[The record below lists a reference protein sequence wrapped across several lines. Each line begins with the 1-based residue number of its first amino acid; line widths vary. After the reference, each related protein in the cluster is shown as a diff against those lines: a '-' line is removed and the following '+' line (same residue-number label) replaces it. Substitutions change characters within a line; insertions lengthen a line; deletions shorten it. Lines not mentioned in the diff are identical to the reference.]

1 MKLIALLTKNQENDM
16 ENTEDSNTEPVAQTY
31 RSIMIL
37 YAENSSSQDVCLFAA
52 QHIHQ
57 LLFSKDQQQQ
67 LHDLAELRVNIAA
80 HFRNLCSVLWCVLC
94 VLYFKAHFSV
104 IIFYYFLF

>member
-1 MKLIALLTKNQENDM
+1 M
-16 ENTEDSNTEPVAQTY
+16 ENTGDSNTEPVAQMYKST
-31 RSIMIL
+31 MIL

-52 QHIHQ
+52 LHAHQ
-57 LLFSKDQQQQ
+57 LLFSKAQQQQ
-67 LHDLAELRVNIAA
+67 LHDLAELRVNISA
-80 HFRNLCSVLWCVLC
+80 HFRNLHSALWCVLC